1 MNAKIISIVLSVL
14 VVLTISLPF
23 IQRAGYKSKALDH
36 YTNTTQKLYDASYG
50 SDKKPGLVKMINS
63 TIDDNY
69 KSIWALACEALQ
81 TVKTS
86 QDQAR
91 LESKYFPSI
100 KGSMSLAN
108 MTRKFDATS
117 DYYIVSKFS
126 KVEEKNGVKSLAGLV
141 SVNVNALTGNPGEE
155 IAEEEEGEEGA
166 EEAVEE
172 APAPKKAAKP
182 AKAAKGKK
190 GKKGKK
196 R

>member
-1 MNAKIISIVLSVL
+1 MNVKNISIALTVLVIALLATLLMQKGSYVSQATEHYTKTTTNSYKGASKIIEYVNNSIDVNKGVWS
-14 VVLTISLPF
+14 
-23 IQRAGYKSKALDH
+23 
-36 YTNTTQKLYDASYG
+36 
-50 SDKKPGLVKMINS
+50 
-63 TIDDNY
+63 
-69 KSIWALACEALQ
+69 LACEAVQ

-91 LESKYFPSI
+91 LESKYFPST
-100 KGSMSLAN
+100 KGSMSIAN
-108 MTRKFDATS
+108 MTRRFEATGA
-117 DYYIVSKFS
+117 YYIISKFA
-126 KVEEKNGVKSLAGLV
+126 KVEVDKKTEVKSLAGLV
-141 SVNVNALTGNPGEE
+141 SVNVNALVGNPGEE